1 MERRAYYRV
10 TSEEVTGVQA
20 RVRTSKGAI
29 IDGEPTNVS
38 VDGAALRFAVPGLDR
53 SGGPVFEVGEEVE
66 LQFALPTRDAPVL
79 LKATVIHR
87 TEAEGSRQYGFQ
99 FAGRTD
105 LDSQLAPALY
115 WLFNRRTSQRVKP
128 TLDSPIAVTL
138 HVAASGS
145 TVDARLLDIS
155 TGGMGLRVPLAA
167 ESALAAA
174 DRVSVFLSLPTHEPR
189 LDLVVKIRNRCLMG
203 PEVRYGVEYDL
214 EQTQDVQRQLG
225 VISAFVMECQRAV
238 SHQRETTPGD

>member
-10 TSEEVTGVQA
+10 TSEEITGVQA

-29 IDGEPTNVS
+29 IAGEPTNVS
-38 VDGAALRFAVPGLDR
+38 VDGAALRFPVPVPDR
-53 SGGPVFEVGEEVE
+53 TGGPVFEVGEEVE
-66 LQFALPTRDAPVL
+66 LQFSLPTRDAPVL

-87 TEAEGSRQYGFQ
+87 TEEEGARQYGFQ

-105 LDSQLAPALY
+105 LESQLAPALY
-115 WLFNRRTSQRVKP
+115 WLFNRRTGHRVKP
-128 TLDSPIAVTL
+128 ALDSPIGVTL

-145 TVDARLLDIS
+145 TMDAQLLDIS
-155 TGGMGLRVPLAA
+155 TGGMGLGVPLAA
-167 ESALAAA
+167 ESALAVA
-174 DRVSVFLSLPTHEPR
+174 DRVRVFLSLPAHEPR

-214 EQTQDVQRQLG
+214 EQTRDAQRQLG
-225 VISAFVMECQRAV
+225 VITAFVMEGRRAIL
-238 SHQRETTPGD
+238 HQRETTP